1 MNIIYVV
8 LLVVIAIGLIVW
20 LVLRREKQGHD
31 RKWDEGYGLTLEAL
45 SYGVR
50 TPSDVILDQV
60 RQDAYDPYLAGAYS
74 AAMDFIEL
82 THRRPVRYD
91 LGKNP
96 LLDGF
101 IWAWTLM
108 IDGADESAVSSFL
121 FDDELHS
128 FDDGARLA
136 LVAFERDQKENGA

>member
-1 MNIIYVV
+1 MNIIWLLLMVV
-8 LLVVIAIGLIVW
+8 TAVGLYAWVVFKQESD
-20 LVLRREKQGHD
+20 RESRQ
-31 RKWDEGYGLTLEAL
+31 WEEGYAHTLEAL